1 MESFTISSVFEY
13 LQNQQALQNPRN
25 GGFRFGRKERVEAV
39 FPKRVCDKIAA
50 RSASYYSWFLNK
62 DKQGVPI
69 RDYLRRL
76 FEEDS
81 YEVFREMEDKC
92 SKLLISPDDRARISE
107 DEWRELLALLGREV
121 PLFVRGSEGEGRLEQ
136 IAEAVPA
143 RALACLFLVAG
154 MGGMTQAQ
162 YEQLL
167 TCWRLMDRNLISG
180 EDMEPMRHVHAG
192 ELLYLDGNRG
202 EALNQLIKAAVK
214 LREGLRDESDMDI
227 PGNSG
232 IYDRSG
238 NSGIPDGAGISGSPC
253 NSDIP
258 GISGNSG
265 IRDMRGRQSDRELLG
280 RVLLRIGEIYLLGGE
295 DGENEE
301 QAQKY
306 LDQSVSM
313 GCTKAYI
320 PLAMLQWKKG
330 QIRETRETLLKGAGA
345 GVLSCLRTLG
355 NSFYRGNEIAC
366 NKKDLRQAAE
376 YYLRGSFPNDT
387 PRGDPVC
394 QYMLGRIL
402 EEEPGIIPLEKA
414 AGPEYWYAAAARQGN
429 EEAAARLNHLR
440 WYAFGEAGALC
451 LNEGVELSLRASTER
466 TGDREPAGKPAV
478 AEQAG
483 SGQPGDKEPAGQAAA
498 QKPGDKEPAGWP
510 AVAEQAGSGQPG
522 DKEPAGWPAVE
533 SPAVGNSGIFREKY
547 CLLNSDSE
555 ISLLFAGSVADKEY
569 KILICRGEQKD
580 SEPVFYGLIHG
591 GHGKREIL
599 QDERNS
605 VDSRRIEI
613 WPGTIAQALGS
624 IGMRFLDEG
633 KGRGAQYI
641 REAFPEFLCA
651 ALDDSDGKNVRDG
664 LQILRTAFLLHEKTG
679 AFSEGGPM
687 DLPAG
692 TRDPLPENRKEKDE
706 FFYLLSDRVKLYV
719 KTEEK
724 SAAPVFDSACSRLG
738 DFYIPLFLCDR
749 KKMSSAWLLDR
760 LPLFIPCL
768 EEYRR
773 GNRRDNNWENNWESR
788 QEYKHENRRESRWDN
803 KRVGSSKNSMNVMIF
818 GDHPGIIQLCKD
830 IIAAAQIEDR
840 QSFPFSL
847 TVVGEKADLLE
858 ESFLSDCPGI
868 ADPPEE
874 SALDTP
880 VFVKMDPQSRR
891 FQSLLAAHPGRERFL
906 EDEQLANRLQSANYL
921 VVYTEDE
928 NRSLSQAMYLRE
940 WYLKTDPSFSRL
952 PFIAVYCEKRE
963 RAEQLRTLTAGA
975 ESAGFGWHNNYLIEA
990 FGREDQLFS
999 YDALV
1004 RNRLEQRAMA
1014 AHFAYYTFTNRED
1027 RFRAEHDYFSRNYNR
1042 DSSLMNALALPY
1054 RLFSAG
1060 IAFSDWH
1067 DYAEGISQ
1075 ERLATQFDEWL
1086 EEKDRALSE
1095 DIEKLV
1101 MYEHGR
1107 WNRSMFS
1114 RGWLPAT
1121 MGQMLAYI
1129 QRGNNRHQLYIAKL
1143 HPFLYSWDRLGDAG
1157 PSPTGIQKEYSAI
1170 MRQVRPDREPSDIR
1184 GIDRENV
1191 RRTAELVRSAP

>member
-1 MESFTISSVFEY
+1 
-13 LQNQQALQNPRN
+13 
-25 GGFRFGRKERVEAV
+25 
-39 FPKRVCDKIAA
+39 
-50 RSASYYSWFLNK
+50 
-62 DKQGVPI
+62 
-69 RDYLRRL
+69 
-76 FEEDS
+76 
-81 YEVFREMEDKC
+81 
-92 SKLLISPDDRARISE
+92 
-107 DEWRELLALLGREV
+107 
-121 PLFVRGSEGEGRLEQ
+121 
-136 IAEAVPA
+136 
-143 RALACLFLVAG
+143 
-154 MGGMTQAQ
+154 
-162 YEQLL
+162 
-167 TCWRLMDRNLISG
+167 
-180 EDMEPMRHVHAG
+180 
-192 ELLYLDGNRG
+192 
-202 EALNQLIKAAVK
+202 
-214 LREGLRDESDMDI
+214 
-227 PGNSG
+227 
-232 IYDRSG
+232 
-238 NSGIPDGAGISGSPC
+238 
-253 NSDIP
+253 
-258 GISGNSG
+258 
-265 IRDMRGRQSDRELLG
+265 
-280 RVLLRIGEIYLLGGE
+280 
-295 DGENEE
+295 
-301 QAQKY
+301 
-306 LDQSVSM
+306 
-313 GCTKAYI
+313 
-320 PLAMLQWKKG
+320 
-330 QIRETRETLLKGAGA
+330 
-345 GVLSCLRTLG
+345 
-355 NSFYRGNEIAC
+355 
-366 NKKDLRQAAE
+366 
-376 YYLRGSFPNDT
+376 
-387 PRGDPVC
+387 
-394 QYMLGRIL
+394 
-402 EEEPGIIPLEKA
+402 
-414 AGPEYWYAAAARQGN
+414 
-429 EEAAARLNHLR
+429 
-440 WYAFGEAGALC
+440 
-451 LNEGVELSLRASTER
+451 
-466 TGDREPAGKPAV
+466 
-478 AEQAG
+478 
-483 SGQPGDKEPAGQAAA
+483 
-498 QKPGDKEPAGWP
+498 
-510 AVAEQAGSGQPG
+510 
-522 DKEPAGWPAVE
+522 
-533 SPAVGNSGIFREKY
+533 
-547 CLLNSDSE
+547 
-555 ISLLFAGSVADKEY
+555 
-569 KILICRGEQKD
+569 
-580 SEPVFYGLIHG
+580 
-591 GHGKREIL
+591 
-599 QDERNS
+599 
-605 VDSRRIEI
+605 
-613 WPGTIAQALGS
+613 
-624 IGMRFLDEG
+624 
-633 KGRGAQYI
+633 
-641 REAFPEFLCA
+641 
-651 ALDDSDGKNVRDG
+651 
-664 LQILRTAFLLHEKTG
+664 
-679 AFSEGGPM
+679 M

-803 KRVGSSKNSMNVMIF
+803 KRVGSSKNRMNVMII

>member
-13 LQNQQALQNPRN
+13 LQDQQALQNPRN

-39 FPKRVCDKIAA
+39 FPKQVCDKIAA
-50 RSASYYSWFLNK
+50 RSASYYSWFLNN

-81 YEVFREMEDKC
+81 FEVFREMEDKC
-92 SKLLISPDDRARISE
+92 SMLLTSPDGRTRIGE

-121 PLFVRGSEGEGRLEQ
+121 PLFVRGSEGAGRLEK
-136 IAEAVPA
+136 IAETVPA
-143 RALACLFLVAG
+143 RALACIFLAAG
-154 MGGMTQAQ
+154 MGGMTQVQ

-167 TCWRLMDRNLISG
+167 SCWRLMDGNMISG
-180 EDMEPMRHVHAG
+180 EDMEPLRHVYAG
-192 ELLYLDGNRG
+192 ELLYLDGNRR
-202 EALNQLIKAAVK
+202 EALNQLLKAAVK
-214 LREGLRDESDMDI
+214 LREGLREESDM
-227 PGNSG
+227 
-232 IYDRSG
+232 
-238 NSGIPDGAGISGSPC
+238 
-253 NSDIP
+253 DIP
-258 GISGNSG
+258 GISGNSD
-265 IRDMRGRQSDRELLG
+265 IHDRHGRQSDRELLG
-280 RVLLRIGEIYLLGGE
+280 RVLLRIGEIYLQDGE
-295 DGENEE
+295 DEE
-301 QAQKY
+301 QAQEY
-306 LDQSVSM
+306 LGQSVSM
-313 GCTKAYI
+313 GCTKAFM

-387 PRGDPVC
+387 PRGDSVC

-440 WYAFGEAGALC
+440 WYAFGEDGDLC
-451 LNEGVELSLRASTER
+451 LNEGVDLALQTSPEQAGGMDQACRA
-466 TGDREPAGKPAV
+466 AV
-478 AEQAG
+478 AEQTGSVQPGDKEPAG
-483 SGQPGDKEPAGQAAA
+483 SVQPGDKEPAGQVAA
-498 QKPGDKEPAGWP
+498 QKTGDKEPAGWP
-510 AVAEQAGSGQPG
+510 AAGS
-522 DKEPAGWPAVE
+522 PAME
-533 SPAVGNSGIFREKY
+533 NSGIFREKY
-547 CLLNSDSE
+547 CLLNSGSE
-555 ISLLFAGSVADKEY
+555 ISLLFAGSLPENEY
-569 KILICRGEQKD
+569 RILICRGEQKN
-580 SEPVFYGLIHG
+580 SEPVFSGSINRG
-591 GHGKREIL
+591 NGKREIL
-599 QDERNS
+599 QDEINS
-605 VDSRRIEI
+605 VDSRRMEI
-613 WPGTIAQALGS
+613 WPGTMAQALGS

-633 KGRGAQYI
+633 KGHGEQHI
-641 REAFPEFLCA
+641 QEAFPEFLCA
-651 ALDDSDGKNVRDG
+651 ALDDSDEKNVRDG
-664 LQILRTAFLLHEKTG
+664 LQILRTTFLLHEKTG
-679 AFSEGGPM
+679 AFSEGGPTDM
-687 DLPAG
+687 LTG
-692 TRDPLPENRKEKDE
+692 SDPFSENREEKDE
-706 FFYLLSDRVKLYV
+706 LFYLLSNRVKLYV

-738 DFYIPLFLCDR
+738 DFYLPLFLCDR
-749 KKMSSAWLLDR
+749 TKMSSAWLLDR

-768 EEYRR
+768 EENRR
-773 GNRRDNNWENNWESR
+773 ENKWENWQENRWGNRQENW
-788 QEYKHENRRESRWDN
+788 QENRR
-803 KRVGSSKNSMNVMIF
+803 KNREEKSQGRPKARRMDVMIL

-847 TVVGEKADLLE
+847 TVVGENADHLE
-858 ESFLSDCPGI
+858 ENFLCDCPGI

-880 VFVKMDPQSRR
+880 VFIRMNPQSRR
-891 FQSLLAAHPGRERFL
+891 FQSLLAAHPGRERSL

-928 NRSLSQAMYLRE
+928 NRSLSLAMYLRE

-1014 AHFAYYTFTNRED
+1014 SHFAYYTFTTRED
-1027 RFRAEHDYFSRNYNR
+1027 RFRAEHDYFARNYNR

-1054 RLFSAG
+1054 RLFSSG

-1067 DYAEGISQ
+1067 DYAAGISQ
-1075 ERLATQFDEWL
+1075 EKLAVQFEEWL
-1086 EEKDRALSE
+1086 EAKDL
-1095 DIEKLV
+1095 DLTDGIEKLA

-1121 MGQMLAYI
+1121 SGQMLAYI
-1129 QRGNNRHQLYIAKL
+1129 QRGSSRHQLYIAKL
-1143 HPFLYSWDRLGDAG
+1143 HPFLYSWDRLGEAG
-1157 PSPTGIQKEYSAI
+1157 SSRTGIQKEYSAI

-1191 RRTAELVRSAP
+1191 RRTSWLIRIAP